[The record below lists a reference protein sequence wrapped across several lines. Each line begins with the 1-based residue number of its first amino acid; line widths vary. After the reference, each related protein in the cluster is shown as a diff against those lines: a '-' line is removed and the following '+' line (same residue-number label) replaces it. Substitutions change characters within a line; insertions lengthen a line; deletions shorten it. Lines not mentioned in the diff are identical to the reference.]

1 MTIKYAIAG
10 FAALAAAALAPSA
23 ASALPNGMPLSAGQ
37 SSNVENVRLVCDIYG
52 RCFRRPNYY
61 YGGPRIYGGPR
72 FYGRG
77 YGYGRPRFY
86 GGGPR
91 FYGGYGRW

>member
-1 MTIKYAIAG
+1 MTMKYAIAG
-10 FAALAAAALAPSA
+10 LAALAGAALVPAT
-23 ASALPNGMPLSAGQ
+23 ASAMTNGLPLSAGQ
-37 SSNVENVRLVCDIYG
+37 SGNVENVRLVCDVYG
-52 RCFRRPNYY
+52 RCFRRPNFY
-61 YGGPRIYGGPR
+61 YGGGPR

-91 FYGGYGRW
+91 FYGGYGRGW

>member
-1 MTIKYAIAG
+1 MTMKYAIAG
-10 FAALAAAALAPSA
+10 LAALAGAALAPA
-23 ASALPNGMPLSAGQ
+23 TASAMTNGLPLSAGQ
-37 SSNVENVRLVCDIYG
+37 SGNVENVRLVCDVYG
-52 RCFRRPNYY
+52 RCFRRPNY
-61 YGGPRIYGGPR
+61 YGGPR

-91 FYGGYGRW
+91 FYGGGYRRW